1 MPFVKIAISDLFFCI
16 KSDFL
21 LKYKE
26 LLLLKIFMWENIYIF
41 FDKLEDRVRGR
52 LSRKPIGY
60 AFLGGF
66 GVVLFWRGVWHL
78 TDTVMFHFF
87 SLAPVDGVNELYQL
101 PWWDGLLSL
110 VLGTI
115 LLLMSGLFV
124 SNFIGN
130 EIIISGLRGEKKII
144 DKNEEELEK
153 ELDELEKIE
162 KDLLHISN
170 HIATLRRGDSFK
182 KKKTK
187 KKRA

>member
-1 MPFVKIAISDLFFCI
+1 
-16 KSDFL
+16 
-21 LKYKE
+21 
-26 LLLLKIFMWENIYIF
+26 MWENIYIF
-41 FDKLEDRVRGR
+41 FDKLEDHVRGR

-60 AFLGGF
+60 AFLGGI
-66 GVVLFWRGVWHL
+66 GVVLFWRGVWHF

-130 EIIISGLRGEKKII
+130 EIIISGIRGEKKVV
-144 DKNEEELEK
+144 DRTKKELEQ
-153 ELDELEKIE
+153 EMDELEKIE
-162 KDLLHISN
+162 HDLRHISDHVASIRHGG
-170 HIATLRRGDSFK
+170 HIQK
-182 KKKTK
+182 QTK
-187 KKRA
+187 KKAVKKINREREH